1 MLDVK
6 VKVLPDILSSN
17 TFVAPVEV
25 PKAKVTSVIPVSSF
39 ADVIVKVSP
48 LIAVEAPPAP
58 TTVKVSLLVFA
69 VVVPDVAVIVL
80 NMF

>member
-1 MLDVK
+1 MLSDKGTVQEPE
-6 VKVLPDILSSN
+6 LL
-17 TFVAPVEV
+17 
-25 PKAKVTSVIPVSSF
+25 VTNVTPVIPVSSF
-39 ADVIVKVSP
+39 ADVIVKTSP